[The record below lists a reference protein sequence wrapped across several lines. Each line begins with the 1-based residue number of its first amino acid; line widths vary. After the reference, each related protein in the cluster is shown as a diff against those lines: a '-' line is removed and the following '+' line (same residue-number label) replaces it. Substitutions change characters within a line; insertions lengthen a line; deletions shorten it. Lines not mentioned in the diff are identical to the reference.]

1 MELLITAF
9 LTGFVGSFHC
19 MGMCGP
25 IALALPNVGN
35 SFARKATG
43 RFVYNLGRI
52 FTYALLGVLLGTFG
66 LGLKLAG
73 LQQSISIAA
82 GVLIIIMVVFTSG
95 AIERKIGSPFK
106 LLKGETI
113 AKLFKMKSL
122 GGLFLIGV
130 LNGLLPCG
138 FVYIALIGSV
148 ATQDAFQGALF
159 MVFFG
164 LGTLPMMFGVSM
176 AGQFIS
182 AQIRARITKVVPYLA
197 VIIGCIFI
205 LRGLNLGI
213 PYISPQISNDQ
224 QIVKDCCKPGDSTH
238 QFHNK

>member
-9 LTGFVGSFHC
+9 FTGFVGSFHC

-35 SFARKATG
+35 SITGKATS
-43 RFVYNLGRI
+43 RLVYNIGRI
-52 FTYALLGVLLGTFG
+52 FTYAILGVLLGTFG

-73 LQQSISIAA
+73 LQQNISIAA

-106 LLKGETI
+106 LLKSETI
-113 AKLFKMKSL
+113 ARLFKMKSL
-122 GGLFLIGV
+122 IGLFLIGI

-148 ATQDAFQGALF
+148 ATQNAMQGALF
-159 MVFFG
+159 MIFFG

-176 AGQFIS
+176 VGQFIS
-182 AQIRARITKVVPYLA
+182 IQIRTRITKVVPYLA
-197 VIIGCIFI
+197 ILIGCVFI
-205 LRGLNLGI
+205 LRGMNLGI
-213 PYISPQISNDQ
+213 PYVSPQISNDQ
-224 QIVKDCCKPGDSTH
+224 QTVKDCCKPGDSTH
-238 QFHNK
+238 QFHSK